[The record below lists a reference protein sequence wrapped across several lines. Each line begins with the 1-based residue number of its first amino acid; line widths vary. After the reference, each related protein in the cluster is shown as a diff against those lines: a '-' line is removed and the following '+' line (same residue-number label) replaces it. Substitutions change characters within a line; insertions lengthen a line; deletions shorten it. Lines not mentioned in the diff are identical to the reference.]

1 MQQNDRFTVINIREY
16 LKNYGDADQL
26 CEDEL
31 KQILAEFSCSKNQ
44 DVEYF
49 LKTQAIDF
57 TKKNQLG
64 EWLFFL
70 KQMMKKS
77 YCHFIEITDFYLST
91 KEYRKKKTWNRM
103 NLYSF

>member
-1 MQQNDRFTVINIREY
+1 MQQNDRFTVINICEY
-16 LKNYGDADQL
+16 LKNDGDADQL

-57 TKKNQLG
+57 
-64 EWLFFL
+64 
-70 KQMMKKS
+70 
-77 YCHFIEITDFYLST
+77 YLST
-91 KEYRKKKTWNRM
+91 EEYRKKKTWNRM